1 MREPK
6 AVWSGEFSFSGLTMK
21 CHVLDTGQRIIE
33 EESVKAF
40 LKWMKDGKCLD
51 PADPGLRDFAKWQAG
66 ATAIGA
72 DGRLIDRDG

>member
-51 PADPGLRDFAKWQAG
+51 PADP
-66 ATAIGA
+66 
-72 DGRLIDRDG
+72 DG